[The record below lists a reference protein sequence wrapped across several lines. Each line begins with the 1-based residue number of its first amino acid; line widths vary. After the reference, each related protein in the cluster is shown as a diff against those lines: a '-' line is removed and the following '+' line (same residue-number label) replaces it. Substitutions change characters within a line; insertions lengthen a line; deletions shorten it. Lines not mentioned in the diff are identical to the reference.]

1 MSETTDTIDVSLN
14 SDNEIAENATASAT
28 SATGETLKFQET
40 PLDESRT
47 QFQTR
52 LNAYLAEHKVKVVIL
67 TPCYGGVCHV
77 NYTCCLINTLNL
89 FTQLKIPI
97 RVEFCKNDS
106 LVSRARNNLI
116 AKGMVDKDTTHFMFI
131 DSDITWNPV
140 DILKLILS
148 DRGLVGGVYPVKS
161 IYWDAIVRDHG
172 DKPHLI
178 DAWLER
184 KRGSALKGVP
194 DEEYVQH
201 RLVRYNI
208 NYLSPN
214 LHIENNVMEVKHL
227 ATGFMMIQRATLE
240 ALMEK
245 HPETKYVD
253 DVNYLSG
260 NENDYAYAL
269 FDCGVE
275 NGHYYSEDWL
285 FCSRWSALGGRVY
298 ADISIDLTHT
308 GQHDFRGSYL
318 STLV

>member
-1 MSETTDTIDVSLN
+1 MSENTTSIDISLKDENTTTETIPPV
-14 SDNEIAENATASAT
+14 DN
-28 SATGETLKFQET
+28 TLQFQET

-47 QFQTR
+47 QFQER
-52 LNAYLAEHKVKVVIL
+52 LNTYLQTHKVKLVIL

-89 FTQLKIPI
+89 FNQLKIPI

-116 AKGMVDKDTTHFMFI
+116 AKGMVDTETTHFMFI

-148 DRGLVGGVYPVKS
+148 DKGLVGGVYPVKS
-161 IYWDAIVRDHG
+161 IYWDALVRDHG
-172 DKPHLI
+172 QNPHLI
-178 DAWLER
+178 DTWLER
-184 KRGSALKGVP
+184 KKTSALKHVP
-194 DEEYVQH
+194 DDEYVQH

-227 ATGFMMIQRATLE
+227 ATGFMMIQRSTLE
-240 ALMEK
+240 ELMRA
-245 HPETKYVD
+245 HPDTKYVD

-260 NENDYAYAL
+260 KENDYAFAL

-285 FCSRWSALGGRVY
+285 FCSRWTKLGGKVY
-298 ADISIDLTHT
+298 ADISVDLTHT
-308 GQHDFRGSYL
+308 GQHDYRGSYL

>member
-1 MSETTDTIDVSLN
+1 MSTSDEPVNISLN
-14 SDNEIAENATASAT
+14 EPTETENTKTNT
-28 SATGETLKFQET
+28 SNTLNFQET

-52 LNAYLAEHKVKVVIL
+52 LHAYVQEHKVKVVIL
-67 TPCYGGVCHV
+67 TPCYGGMCHV
-77 NYTCCLINTLNL
+77 NYMCCLINTLNL
-89 FTQLKIPI
+89 FNQLKIPI

-116 AKGMVDKDTTHFMFI
+116 AKGMVDVATTHFMFI

-140 DILKLILS
+140 DILKLIVS
-148 DRGLVGGVYPVKS
+148 DKGLVGGVYPVKS
-161 IYWDAIVRDHG
+161 IYWDALSRDHG
-172 DKPHLI
+172 SNPHLI

-184 KRGSALKGVP
+184 KRGSALKHVP
-194 DEEYVQH
+194 DEDYIQH

-214 LHIENNVMEVKHL
+214 LQIENNVMEVKHL

-240 ALMEK
+240 TLMK
-245 HPETKYVD
+245 AHPATKYVD
-253 DVNYLSG
+253 DVNFLSEPE
-260 NENDYAYAL
+260 NEYAYAL

-285 FCSRWSALGGRVY
+285 FCSRWTALGEHVY

-308 GQHDFRGSYL
+308 GQHDYRGSYL